1 MLRICLCV
9 CVCVCV
15 CTCQSGI
22 VSAQDQA
29 ALERWDALLTA
40 TDDVDDAQFQDA
52 EDEGELEDAP

>member
-1 MLRICLCV
+1 VWLWCLNE
-9 CVCVCV
+9 

-40 TDDVDDAQFQDA
+40 TDDVDDAQFEDA
-52 EDEGELEDAP
+52 EDEDELEDAP